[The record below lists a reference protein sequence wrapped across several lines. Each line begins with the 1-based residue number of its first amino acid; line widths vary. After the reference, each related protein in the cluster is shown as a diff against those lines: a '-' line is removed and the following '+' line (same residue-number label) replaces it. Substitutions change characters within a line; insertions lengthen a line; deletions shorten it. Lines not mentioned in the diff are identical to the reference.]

1 MTTQI
6 IRNEVWQNYLD
17 ASRLAR
23 YYSVLADRHKS
34 IYMLSRA
41 ILILPLL
48 TGVALL
54 FDLLPEILV
63 LFVGLVIV
71 LLVVT
76 DLMFDFA
83 KRASVL
89 KLVSQECGSLEN
101 EYRDLWLAVEN
112 GGLSDGEVRERVN
125 QIEKKMIDVTNRLGS
140 LEIRVDHKLN
150 EKCAIETYEVMADR
164 YEHST

>member
-23 YYSVLADRHKS
+23 YYSALADRYKT
-34 IYMLSRA
+34 IYLLSRA

-63 LFVGLVIV
+63 LFVGLAIA
-71 LLVVT
+71 LLVT
-76 DLMFDFA
+76 ADLFFDFA

-112 GGLSDGEVRERVN
+112 GALSDGEARERIN
-125 QIEKKMIDVTNRLGS
+125 QIEKKMIDITNRLGN
-140 LEIRVDHKLN
+140 LEIKVDHKLN
-150 EKCAIETYEVMADR
+150 EKCAIETYKVMADR

>member
-54 FDLLPEILV
+54 FDLLPKI
-63 LFVGLVIV
+63 VGLVIV
-71 LLVVT
+71 LRNIAN
-76 DLMFDFA
+76 FIFNFA
-83 KRASVL
+83 KKAKVL
-89 KLVSQECGSLEN
+89 NLVSQECSSLEN

-112 GGLSDGEVRERVN
+112 DELSDGEVRERIN
-125 QIEKKMIDVTNRLGS
+125 QIEKKMIDVTNRPSNLK
-140 LEIRVDHKLN
+140 IKVDHKLN
-150 EKCAIETYEVMADR
+150 EKCAIETYKIMTDR

>member
-23 YYSVLADRHKS
+23 YYNVLADRYKS

-54 FDLLPEILV
+54 FDLLPEIV
-63 LFVGLVIV
+63 RLVIV
-71 LLVVT
+71 LRNVA
-76 DLMFDFA
+76 DLFFDFA

-112 GGLSDGEVRERVN
+112 DELSDREARERIN
-125 QIEKKMIDVTNRLGS
+125 QIEKKMIDVTNRPGS
-140 LEIRVDHKLN
+140 LEIKVDHKLN
-150 EKCAIETYEVMADR
+150 KKCAIETYEVMADR